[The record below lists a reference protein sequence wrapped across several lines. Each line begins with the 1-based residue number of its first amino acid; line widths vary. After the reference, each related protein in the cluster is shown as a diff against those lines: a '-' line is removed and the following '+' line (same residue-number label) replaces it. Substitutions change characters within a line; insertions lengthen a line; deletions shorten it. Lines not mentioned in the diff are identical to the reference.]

1 MALLP
6 IVLLSLGFS
15 WFLAS
20 LCVFLR
26 DIGQIVGVLTMALEL
41 TQAGANGAE
50 TIHLYQEV
58 HVDNTP

>member
-26 DIGQIVGVLTMALEL
+26 DIGQIVGVLTMALMY
-41 TQAGANGAE
+41 A
-50 TIHLYQEV
+50 
-58 HVDNTP
+58 TPIFYLVSVLPVVNQS